1 MCENSRI
8 NWAGIQESL
17 QTKLDRFL
25 LTHKATPTALG
36 TSPREL
42 QMNRQSRL
50 RLNVLRAKSLKQ
62 YYVKQKCKGKS
73 QNSFGP
79 TSPLKQSQL
88 YSSKC
93 HIKQSGFTTD
103 KDKVESF
110 NRFFFSTS
118 SKADVIWTSLSTSQ
132 TSDSTLSN
140 SIKFSIDEA
149 SSVLEKV
156 NPHKEPWPDKLPSS
170 IWKECAD
177 ELQSQSKLLRY
188 ISVFSPSQW
197 WCTKLVS

>member
-50 RLNVLRAKSLKQ
+50 RFNVLRAKSLKQ

-73 QNSFGP
+73 QNAFGP

-177 ELQSQSKLLRY
+177 EL
-188 ISVFSPSQW
+188 
-197 WCTKLVS
+197 

>member
-25 LTHKATPTALG
+25 LTNKATPTALG
-36 TSPREL
+36 TSPRKL
-42 QMNRQSRL
+42 HINRQSRL
-50 RLNVLRAKSLKQ
+50 RFNVLRANSLKQ
-62 YYVKQKCKGKS
+62 HYVKRKCKGKPP
-73 QNSFGP
+73 NGFGP
-79 TSPLKQSQL
+79 TLPLKQSQL

-110 NRFFFSTS
+110 NRFFFSAF
-118 SKADVIWTSLSTSQ
+118 SKADVIWTSLLTSQ
-132 TSDSTLSN
+132 TFDSTLSN
-140 SIKFSIDEA
+140 TIKLSTDEA

-177 ELQSQSKLLRY
+177 EL
-188 ISVFSPSQW
+188 
-197 WCTKLVS
+197 

>member
-42 QMNRQSRL
+42 HMNRQSRL
-50 RLNVLRAKSLKQ
+50 RFSVLRAKSLKQ
-62 YYVKQKCKGKS
+62 YYVKRKCKGKP
-73 QNSFGP
+73 QNAFGP

-110 NRFFFSTS
+110 NHFFFSTF

-140 SIKFSIDEA
+140 SVKFSIDEA

-156 NPHKEPWPDKLPSS
+156 NPHKEPWPDKFPSP

-177 ELQSQSKLLRY
+177 EL
-188 ISVFSPSQW
+188 
-197 WCTKLVS
+197 

>member
-42 QMNRQSRL
+42 HMNRQSRL
-50 RLNVLRAKSLKQ
+50 RFNVLRAKSLKQ
-62 YYVKQKCKGKS
+62 YYVKRKCKGKP
-73 QNSFGP
+73 QNAFGP
-79 TSPLKQSQL
+79 TLPLKQSQL

-110 NRFFFSTS
+110 NRFFFSTF
-118 SKADVIWTSLSTSQ
+118 SKADVTWTSLSTSQ

-140 SIKFSIDEA
+140 SFDFSIDEA

-156 NPHKEPWPDKLPSS
+156 NPHKEPWPDKLSSS

-177 ELQSQSKLLRY
+177 ELQS
-188 ISVFSPSQW
+188 
-197 WCTKLVS
+197 

>member
-25 LTHKATPTALG
+25 LTYKATPTALG

-42 QMNRQSRL
+42 HMNRQSRPRFNL
-50 RLNVLRAKSLKQ
+50 LRAKSLKQ

-73 QNSFGP
+73 QNAFGP
-79 TSPLKQSQL
+79 TSPIKQSQL

-93 HIKQSGFTTD
+93 HIKNQVFITD
-103 KDKVESF
+103 KDKVESL
-110 NRFFFSTS
+110 NSFFFSTS

-132 TSDSTLSN
+132 TSDSTLSK

-156 NPHKEPWPDKLPSS
+156 NPHKELWPDKLPSS

-177 ELQSQSKLLRY
+177 ELQSQSKLLRHITVVSTVFRRRY
-188 ISVFSPSQW
+188 ILL
-197 WCTKLVS
+197 C

>member
-1 MCENSRI
+1 
-8 NWAGIQESL
+8 
-17 QTKLDRFL
+17 
-25 LTHKATPTALG
+25 
-36 TSPREL
+36 
-42 QMNRQSRL
+42 MNRQSRL
-50 RLNVLRAKSLKQ
+50 RFNVLRAKSLKQ

-73 QNSFGP
+73 QNAFGP

-132 TSDSTLSN
+132 TSDYTLSN

-156 NPHKEPWPDKLPSS
+156 NPHKEPRPDKLPSS

-177 ELQSQSKLLRY
+177 ELQSQSKLLRH
-188 ISVFSPSQW
+188 ITVFSPSQW